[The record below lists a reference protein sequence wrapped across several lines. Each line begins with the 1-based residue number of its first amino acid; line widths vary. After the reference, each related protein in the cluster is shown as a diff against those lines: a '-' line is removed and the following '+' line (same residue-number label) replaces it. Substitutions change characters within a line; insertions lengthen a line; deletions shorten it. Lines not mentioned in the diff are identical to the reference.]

1 MAFQTAVAF
10 LALALMLLFFA
21 FRIHGRMLKIETK
34 IADLVEFKRKT
45 ESVLESVQ
53 DSVEAMNSIVETLNS
68 AVRTMDRRN

>member
-1 MAFQTAVAF
+1 
-10 LALALMLLFFA
+10 
-21 FRIHGRMLKIETK
+21 MLKIETK
-34 IADLVEFKRKT
+34 ITDLVEFKRKT